1 MEGDGVGECGQEVAV
16 VAKEDEKSY
25 LKVKEKR
32 LWDGK
37 IQHGVFL
44 C

>member
-1 MEGDGVGECGQEVAV
+1 MEGDGIEEYGQEVAV
-16 VAKEDEKSY
+16 VAKEDKKSY
-25 LKVKEKR
+25 LNVKEKS

-37 IQHGVFL
+37 IQHGVFQ